1 MISTDKNKIIKK
13 FSRKENDTGSP
24 EVQVAILTEKIKLLT
39 EHLKT
44 HKKDHHSRTG
54 LLKMVNRRRKHLDY
68 LLKKDYNRYAEII
81 KSLGL
86 RR

>member
-1 MISTDKNKIIKK
+1 MSLSEKNELIKK
-13 FSRKENDTGSP
+13 YARTQNDTGSP

-54 LLKMVNRRRKHLDY
+54 LLKMVNRRRKHLNY
-68 LLKKDYNRYAEII
+68 LLQKDYKRYTEIV